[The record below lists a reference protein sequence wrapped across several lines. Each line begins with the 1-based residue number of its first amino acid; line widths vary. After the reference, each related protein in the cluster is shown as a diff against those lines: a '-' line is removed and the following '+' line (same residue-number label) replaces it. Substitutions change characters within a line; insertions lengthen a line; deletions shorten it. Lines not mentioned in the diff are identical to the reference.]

1 MPYIKDKNLK
11 ESKSEISMKVET
23 MNSTKELKMGNDE
36 NKQTRSRK
44 SSNITINENDYM
56 EIKNN
61 K

>member
-1 MPYIKDKNLK
+1 
-11 ESKSEISMKVET
+11 MKVET